1 MDFNTVEEA
10 IKAFTGKVVTIINPY
25 SYIATL
31 AGYKIDAEA
40 YRGKIISMD
49 EGTVKVV
56 TEFTKDPHNKTKE
69 KALQLIPVNH
79 IKRVS
84 ISPNEIFLTV

>member
-10 IKAFTGKVVTIINPY
+10 IKALIGKVVTIINPY
-25 SYIATL
+25 SYITTL
-31 AGYKIDAEA
+31 TGYKIDAEA
-40 YRGKIISMD
+40 YRGKIVSIE
-49 EGTVKVV
+49 EGTVKIV
-56 TEFTKDPHNKTKE
+56 TEFIKDPQKE
-69 KALQLIPVNH
+69 IKAKALQLIPVNH